1 MDTPHNRVVQ
11 VCRFGGP
18 EEIQVADAPMPDA
31 GSGELR
37 ARHPDWFK
45 EDLGRLFALLES
57 GAIRPRIA
65 ERISF
70 EEVAD
75 AHRRL
80 EEGRLAGKLV
90 LCPDLPPPAQ
100 RKTPRTALVRRA

>member
-1 MDTPHNRVVQ
+1 MALLPGGKRV
-11 VCRFGGP
+11 RAYS
-18 EEIQVADAPMPDA
+18 INLM
-31 GSGELR
+31 R
-37 ARHPDWFK
+37 ARHPDWFR

-80 EEGRLAGKLV
+80 EEGRLTGKLV
-90 LCPDLPPPAQ
+90 LVPDLPAP
-100 RKTPRTALVRRA
+100 TPSTWAPRSA

>member
-1 MDTPHNRVVQ
+1 VRAYSINLM
-11 VCRFGGP
+11 
-18 EEIQVADAPMPDA
+18 
-31 GSGELR
+31 R

-80 EEGRLAGKLV
+80 EEGGLGGKLV
-90 LCPDLPPPAQ
+90 LCPDLPPPGRRTTSGPPASV
-100 RKTPRTALVRRA
+100 RTA